1 MAKRLPSSVSV
12 SNTTRAFLSPGSST
26 KIECPPMPCSGLH
39 DDLAVLA
46 ANAAISS
53 MSRVTS
59 VGAQHCGNQAV

>member
-1 MAKRLPSSVSV
+1 ML
-12 SNTTRAFLSPGSST
+12 
-26 KIECPPMPCSGLH
+26 CSGLQTI
-39 DDLAVLA
+39 LPWRA